1 MDRYE
6 FIGYHT
12 AEGIRFAAI
21 YFDWW
26 YFDWRCDDLFV

>member
-26 YFDWRCDDLFV
+26 GDNLFVW

>member
-1 MDRYE
+1 MNRYD

-26 YFDWRCDDLFV
+26 YDDILLQ